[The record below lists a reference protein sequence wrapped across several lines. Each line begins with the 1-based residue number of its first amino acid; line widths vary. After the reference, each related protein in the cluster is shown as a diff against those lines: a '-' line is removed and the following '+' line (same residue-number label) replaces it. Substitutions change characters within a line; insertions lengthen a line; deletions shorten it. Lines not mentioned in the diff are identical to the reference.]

1 MTFKKLPL
9 VPKWYMLC
17 FFILGGML
25 YAQAQQKTITGT
37 VISAT
42 DNSPIPGVNVIEKG
56 TSNGV
61 TTDFD
66 GNYSITINGNNAVL
80 LFSYIG
86 FINQE
91 VTVGTDQK
99 INITLKENVNELSE
113 IVVVGYG
120 AQKKSD
126 LTGAVSSVKEEE
138 LTAYP
143 VLTAAQAL
151 QGRAAGVS
159 VQSNNGGE
167 PGASIKVRVRGGTS
181 INASSDAL
189 IVVDGFVGGT
199 MPAPEDIASME
210 VLKDASATAIYGSQG
225 ANGVIMITT
234 KKGKAGKIT
243 VEINSSYTTQEVRNK
258 LDLLNASEYASYRN
272 AISGGGY
279 TQGPADTDWQDQI
292 YRTGMVSNNQLSVAG
307 GTDKAK
313 YYISGTYYKQDG
325 VVLNSDYERFSF
337 MSNIDVNIT
346 DKLKAG
352 INVFGRRNSNNGVA
366 TQSAS
371 GGAGGAGVIS
381 AAYRFTPDLGIYD
394 DNGDYETNNV
404 GDEIDNAYA
413 LAKEKVNE
421 IKTDDYRVNFFGE
434 YEILKGLS
442 FKSTFG
448 FSTTNRMQGQF
459 TPTTLINGR
468 GVGGEA
474 SVQSAKSSSIIS
486 ENYLTYNRAIGKG
499 NLTLLAGY
507 SYQQRRYESVY
518 AAARGFVTNSVSYSD
533 LGGGSVYLKP
543 DSNFSETEIKS
554 VFGRV
559 NFEYDDRYL
568 VTFTARRD
576 GASAF
581 SKNHKYAFFPSGA
594 LGWRMSNENF
604 LKDNNT
610 ISNWKWRA
618 SYGVT
623 GNQSI
628 GAYET
633 LARFG
638 SIYTVVG
645 DQIVNGVAVTMLAN
659 DNLKWES
666 SYQTDLGVD
675 VGLWNNAINLTFDYY
690 NIQTK
695 DLLFS
700 RPLPEYVGL
709 ENPFQIQNIGELE
722 NKGFEVTLS
731 TRNISNENFSW
742 NTDFN
747 FSKNKN
753 VVKKLPDGDDV
764 FINSAPSHFLQGQT
778 QVLREGEPVGAFFGY
793 IYDGVIQEGMSIP
806 NGFENSP
813 GGELYRDVN
822 GDGIV
827 NSEDKTIIGNPNP
840 DFIASLNNTFTYKG
854 FDLNVFFQA
863 SVGGDI
869 LNYTLLELA
878 AGSSNATTEALNA
891 WTPTNTDTNVPKAG
905 IREKRIT
912 SRFVYDGSYIR
923 LKNLSLGYTLP
934 KTWINKIGVD
944 KVRIF
949 VSAQNILTFTDYP
962 GVDPEVNYRNNSSAR
977 SNTNLGLD
985 YGSYPNVKSFTTGIN
1000 IKF

>member
-1 MTFKKLPL
+1 MTFKKLPF
-9 VPKWYMLC
+9 VPKRYMLC
-17 FFILGGML
+17 FFLLGGIL
-25 YAQAQQKTITGT
+25 WAHAQQKTITGT

-42 DNSPIPGVNVIEKG
+42 DNLPIPGVNVVEKG

-66 GNYSITINGNNAVL
+66 GNYSINISGENAIIV
-80 LFSYIG
+80 FSYIG
-86 FINQE
+86 FVNQE
-91 VTVGTDQK
+91 VSIGSQK
-99 INITLKENVNELSE
+99 KIDITLKENVSELSE

-120 AQKKSD
+120 SQKKSD
-126 LTGAVSSVKEEE
+126 LTGSVASVKEEE

-189 IVVDGFVGGT
+189 VVVDGFVGAT
-199 MPAPEDIASME
+199 MPAPEDIASIE
-210 VLKDASATAIYGSQG
+210 VLKDASATAIYGSRG
-225 ANGVIMITT
+225 ANGVILITT
-234 KKGKAGKIT
+234 KKGGSGKTT
-243 VEINSSYTTQEVRNK
+243 VEINSSYTSQKVLNR
-258 LDLLNASEYASYRN
+258 LDLLNASQYAAYRN

-279 TQGPADTDWQDQI
+279 TQGPADTDWQDEV
-292 YRTGMVSNNQLSVAG
+292 YRTGMVSNNQVSVAG
-307 GTDKAK
+307 GTDKSK
-313 YYISGTYYKQDG
+313 YYISGTYYDQDG
-325 VVLNSDYERFSF
+325 VVLNSAYERFSF
-337 MSNIDVNIT
+337 LSNIDVNIT

-352 INVFGRRNSNNGVA
+352 INVFGRRTSNNGVA

-394 DNGDYETNNV
+394 ANGDYETNNI

-421 IKTDDYRVNFFGE
+421 TKTDDYRANLFAE

-442 FKSTFG
+442 FKTTFG

-474 SVQSAKSSSIIS
+474 SVQSSKSTNLIS
-486 ENYLTYNRAIGKG
+486 ENYLTYNKEIGKG

-507 SYQQRRYESVY
+507 SYQGNKYENVY
-518 AAARGFVTNSVSYSD
+518 AAARGFVTNSVSYSN

-543 DSNFSETEIKS
+543 DSSFSETEIKS
-554 VFGRV
+554 VFGRA
-559 NFEYDDRYL
+559 NFEYDDKYL
-568 VTFTARRD
+568 LTFTARRD

-594 LGWRMSNENF
+594 IGWRMSNESF
-604 LKDNNT
+604 LKESNT

-628 GAYET
+628 GAYQT

-638 SIYTVVG
+638 EIYTVVG
-645 DQIVNGVAVTMLAN
+645 DEIVNGVAVTVLAN

-675 VGLWNNAINLTFDYY
+675 IGLLNNAINFTFDYY

-695 DLLFS
+695 DLLFA
-700 RPLPEYVGL
+700 RPLPEYIGL
-709 ENPFQIQNIGELE
+709 ANPYQTQNIGELE
-722 NKGFEVTLS
+722 NKGFEITIS
-731 TRNISNENFSW
+731 THNITNENFTW

-753 VVKKLPDGDDV
+753 TVKKLPDGEDV

-778 QVLREGEPVGAFFGY
+778 QVLREGEPVGAFYGY
-793 IYDGVIQEGMSIP
+793 IYDGVIQEGMTIP
-806 NGFENSP
+806 TGFENQP

-822 GDGIV
+822 GDGLV

-854 FDLNVFFQA
+854 FDLNVFFQ
-863 SVGGDI
+863 SSIGGDI

-891 WTPTNTDTNVPKAG
+891 WTTTNTNTNVPIAKT
-905 IREKRIT
+905 REKRIT
-912 SRFVYDGSYIR
+912 SRFVYDGSYVR
-923 LKNLSLGYTLP
+923 LKNLSLGYSLP
-934 KTWINKIGVD
+934 NKLVSKWGID
-944 KVRIF
+944 KIRIF
-949 VSAQNILTFTDYP
+949 VSAQNLLTFTDYP
-962 GVDPEVNYRNNSSAR
+962 GVDPEVNYRNDNNSR